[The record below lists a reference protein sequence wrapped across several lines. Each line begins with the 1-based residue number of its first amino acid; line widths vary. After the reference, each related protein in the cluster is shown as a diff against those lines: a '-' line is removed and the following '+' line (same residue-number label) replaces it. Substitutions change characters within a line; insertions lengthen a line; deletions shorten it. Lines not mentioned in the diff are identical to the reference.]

1 MEMLEGEK
9 KKEKEKA
16 SVWLPDY
23 MLHMALQPL
32 LWTLADESSLL
43 CLRTLPRLHWVYS
56 GWCTFFFSSTAKPAI
71 FCSFSM
77 PSLLPAST
85 TPTLTP
91 AAHWS
96 MPSLKCCVQS
106 SPQLMLRVSCCTL
119 VERKYPP
126 FHVCEVFFF
135 LSARSQLLWSA
146 YCSENTSKEL
156 FWSALLLQFWSHVS
170 VCSLDPCDKILIYK
184 QSVINKHHVK
194 QEAWQDE
201 SSVTLRCCFQEK
213 SLRVCVCVGWVS
225 DRNGEGTPVVLTPF
239 SSSLVPWAAGVSAFL
254 LWVIIWSREGWP
266 HCQMVEERRGF
277 TWSGIRAN

>member
-1 MEMLEGEK
+1 MYSWHHRALRPAEAAAAKPHTFLAASDGDVGGRK
-9 KKEKEKA
+9 KKKEKA

-135 LSARSQLLWSA
+135 SLRLKSAFMI
-146 YCSENTSKEL
+146 C
-156 FWSALLLQFWSHVS
+156 LLLRKHIQRAVLKCTFVT
-170 VCSLDPCDKILIYK
+170 IL
-184 QSVINKHHVK
+184 
-194 QEAWQDE
+194 E
-201 SSVTLRCCFQEK
+201 SC
-213 SLRVCVCVGWVS
+213 
-225 DRNGEGTPVVLTPF
+225 EG
-239 SSSLVPWAAGVSAFL
+239 S
-254 LWVIIWSREGWP
+254 
-266 HCQMVEERRGF
+266 
-277 TWSGIRAN
+277 

>member
-1 MEMLEGEK
+1 M
-9 KKEKEKA
+9 
-16 SVWLPDY
+16 WLPDY

-146 YCSENTSKEL
+146 YCSHPTHPKSCFEVHFCYNSGVMWVFVALILVIKFWFISK
-156 FWSALLLQFWSHVS
+156 V
-170 VCSLDPCDKILIYK
+170 
-184 QSVINKHHVK
+184 
-194 QEAWQDE
+194 
-201 SSVTLRCCFQEK
+201 
-213 SLRVCVCVGWVS
+213 
-225 DRNGEGTPVVLTPF
+225 
-239 SSSLVPWAAGVSAFL
+239 
-254 LWVIIWSREGWP
+254 
-266 HCQMVEERRGF
+266 
-277 TWSGIRAN
+277 